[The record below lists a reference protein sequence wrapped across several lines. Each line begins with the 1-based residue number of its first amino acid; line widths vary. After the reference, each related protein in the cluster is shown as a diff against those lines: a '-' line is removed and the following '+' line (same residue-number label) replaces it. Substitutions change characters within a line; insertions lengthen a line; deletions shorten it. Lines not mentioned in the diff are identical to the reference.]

1 MYLLFMCSKYLLA
14 KLCVSNVKIL
24 YLINEMKILRGIHSE
39 YPKYVPLEVWDLRG
53 SLDLLT
59 LSFMPFRLRSV
70 RLKLLLLPLFLLSS
84 LLLFLLMLSLNLYY
98 SSLHDCRVYN
108 VDIYPF
114 FFLVRAEV
122 KSECV
127 LTQNYLCHDLEIF
140 VFWPG
145 TICVGTRNICVLWW
159 IRWRYVQPFPCQ
171 LGH

>member
-1 MYLLFMCSKYLLA
+1 MIYEICISTYLKDVLFMCSKYLLA

-24 YLINEMKILRGIHSE
+24 CLINEMKILRGIHSE

-98 SSLHDCRVYN
+98 SSLHDCRHL
-108 VDIYPF
+108 PLLLF
-114 FFLVRAEV
+114 GSGGSKVRMCLDPE
-122 KSECV
+122 
-127 LTQNYLCHDLEIF
+127 LF
-140 VFWPG
+140 VSWS
-145 TICVGTRNICVLWW
+145 RNICVLAWNYLCW
-159 IRWRYVQPFPCQ
+159 N
-171 LGH
+171 